1 MLSAAALKATKN
13 NLAIALVQVCQPTF
27 KSLLTAPLRDLQTAW
42 KLSVNGAELAECCTT
57 PLKAPLHKKMSRV
70 SLNDIKLLQGMNALF
85 LP

>member
-13 NLAIALVQVCQPTF
+13 LLAIALVQVCQPTF
-27 KSLLTAPLRDLQTAW
+27 KSLQTAPLHELQTAW
-42 KLSVNGAELAECCTT
+42 KLSVNGAVLAECCTT

-70 SLNDIKLLQGMNALF
+70 SLKEIKLLQEMNALF

>member
-13 NLAIALVQVCQPTF
+13 NLVIALV
-27 KSLLTAPLRDLQTAW
+27 SLQTAPLRDLQTVW

-57 PLKAPLHKKMSRV
+57 PLKAPLHKKMSRF